1 MIDTCFA
8 GLLIAFCD
16 ETIQLF
22 VPGRSGQVSDMWI
35 DVSGYLLGT
44 ICMLVLSHLMKKY
57 REEHSKRKTEDI

>member
-8 GLLIAFCD
+8 GVLIAFCD

-35 DVSGYLLGT
+35 DVSGYLLGMV
-44 ICMLVLSHLMKKY
+44 CMLVLLQRQKN
-57 REEHSKRKTEDI
+57 R